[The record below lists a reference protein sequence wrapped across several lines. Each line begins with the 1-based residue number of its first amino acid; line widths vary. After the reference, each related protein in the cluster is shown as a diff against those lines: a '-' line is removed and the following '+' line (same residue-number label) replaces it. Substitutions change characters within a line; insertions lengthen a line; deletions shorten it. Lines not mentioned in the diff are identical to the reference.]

1 MSSSVFQGSNGYN
14 GESIDITCVNPYKFV
29 TDAYNGS
36 GGFKSGQYLAKFARE
51 YDFNKRKSI
60 CFYEN
65 FTKGAADS
73 LYVPV
78 FSNEAVRVTDSD
90 LFKAF
95 IDNADNNG
103 NHLQEVMKTAAKYA
117 TLHGISFIVMDNFE
131 NTPESLQAT
140 IDGRLFP
147 YIYIKTADTV
157 KDYEIDSFGHL
168 IEIIFYDGEYEY
180 LDKDNN
186 ECETDAYR
194 FWDITET
201 YRFYRDKE
209 GNKII
214 IGEAKP
220 ITIGALPVI
229 AIQKDIDYEEFLPNP
244 PFYDIARMNCAIF
257 NGSSELNNIQRQ
269 QAFCLLVLPTNDQNP
284 NLEIG
289 ANSVLCVDPQSSI
302 MPDFISPDAAI
313 MTVVQGNIES
323 IVKSLLDSA
332 NVLGASSVSTSGST
346 SSGVAL
352 SYEFLGQ
359 HYILNTI
366 ANLMVKSEKLVA
378 SLFKLYTNTEFEYAV
393 KYDTN
398 FKPNIMDIKL
408 KYEILEKI
416 YNLSDDS
423 TKVVLKKSMIGLLMQ
438 ILGESDD
445 FNSLIA

>member
-1 MSSSVFQGSNGYN
+1 MSYSASAVDTN
-14 GESIDITCVNPYKFV
+14 IVNPYKFV
-29 TDAYNGS
+29 TNAYNGS
-36 GGFKSGQYLAKFARE
+36 GGFKTGEYLHPFARE
-51 YDFNKRKSI
+51 YDFNSRKKQ

-95 IDNADNNG
+95 INNADNNG

-117 TLHGISFIVMDNFE
+117 TIHGISFIVMDNFE
-131 NTPESLQAT
+131 NTSESLQVT
-140 IDGRLFP
+140 IDNRIFP
-147 YIYIKTADTV
+147 YIYIKTADQV
-157 KDYEIDSFGHL
+157 VDYKINEFGNL
-168 IEIIFYDGEYEY
+168 IEIIFKDGDYEY
-180 LDKDNN
+180 TDKDDN
-186 ECETDAYR
+186 ECETQAYR
-194 FWDITET
+194 YWSNFET
-201 YRFYRDKE
+201 YKFYMDKE
-209 GNKII
+209 GNKVV
-214 IGEAKP
+214 IGNVKP
-220 ITIGALPVI
+220 ITIGTLPVI
-229 AIQKDIDYEEFLPNP
+229 AVQKDIDYEDFLPVP

-257 NGSSELNNIQRQ
+257 NGSSELNNLQRQ
-269 QAFCLLVLPTNDQNP
+269 QAFSLLVLPTNEQNP

-302 MPDFISPDAAI
+302 TPTFISPDSAI
-313 MTVVQGNIES
+313 MTAVQGNIES

-366 ANLMVKSEKLVA
+366 ANLCTKTELLISEM
-378 SLFKLYTNTEFEYAV
+378 FKLYTNTEFEYAV

-398 FKPNIMDIKL
+398 FKPNILDIKA

-423 TKVVLKKSMIGLLMQ
+423 TKIVLKKSMVGLLVQ
-438 ILGESDD
+438 ILGESDEL
-445 FNSLIA
+445 NSLIN